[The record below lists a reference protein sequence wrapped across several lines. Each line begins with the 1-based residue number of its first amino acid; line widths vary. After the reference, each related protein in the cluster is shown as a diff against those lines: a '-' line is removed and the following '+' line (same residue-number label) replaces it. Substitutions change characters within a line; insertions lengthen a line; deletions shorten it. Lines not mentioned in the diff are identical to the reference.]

1 VNVLIVD
8 DKQENCYLLEAL
20 FRGMGTI
27 VFTAANG
34 AEALQVLAE
43 EQVDLVIS
51 DILMPVM
58 DGFQLCRKIRKD
70 PDLAAIPII
79 IYTATYTGPKDE
91 EFALKIGANRFVIKP
106 CEPQE
111 FLRIVEEVMQQNK
124 ATQQISEEQLP
135 EEVILKLYNER
146 FVRKLEKKME
156 QYEQEL
162 QERQIA
168 EEKLK
173 SQYEL
178 LQIAGE
184 TARFGGWSVDLKN
197 DIVAW
202 SDAVAD
208 IHEMPHGYAPT
219 VSDGISFYAPE
230 WQEKI
235 THVFSA
241 CAQEGIPY
249 DEEMM
254 IITKS
259 GKLVWVRTIGRAVKD
274 EKGNIIRVE
283 GSFQDISEKKKAEE
297 KLRDNEV
304 KFKTIF
310 NQSYEGI
317 YIHDLDGN
325 ILDVNEMAC
334 NQSGYSKEE
343 LLNLKISSLHPKVSN
358 INMTENNIHEL
369 WKQWQPGQ
377 ISKLEVEHQRKDGS
391 IYDAEIITGV
401 IMLGKKKFIMAIV
414 KDITDR
420 KMTEMNLRN
429 LKDDLEIQVAEKTRE
444 LQERLSEL
452 QRYHDATVNRK
463 FRIRE
468 LKDEIEKL
476 KGKS

>member
-1 VNVLIVD
+1 MNVLIVD

-34 AEALQVLAE
+34 AEALLVLAE

-58 DGFQLCRKIRKD
+58 DGFQLCRKIRTD
-70 PDLAAIPII
+70 PNLMTIPII

-106 CEPQE
+106 CEPQD
-111 FLRIVEEVMQQNK
+111 FLRIVEEVMQQNET
-124 ATQQISEEQLP
+124 TQQISEEKLP
-135 EEVILKLYNER
+135 EETILKLYNER
-146 FVRKLEKKME
+146 LVRKLEKKME

-197 DIVAW
+197 DIVTW

-235 THVFSA
+235 TQVFSA

-259 GKLVWVRTIGRAVKD
+259 GKRVWVRTIGRAVKD

-343 LLNLKISSLHPKVSN
+343 LLNLKIFSLHPKVSN
-358 INMTENNIHEL
+358 INMTEDNIHKL

-401 IMLGKKKFIMAIV
+401 IMLGKEKFIMAIV

-452 QRYHDATVNRK
+452 QRYHDATVNRE